1 MVIKII
7 FCNIWQKKNY
17 FWALGSP
24 WAPLQCPQFFFHQKH
39 ASAQNNSQYKSK
51 KTIFTVIKIIL
62 CNIWPKQNYF
72 WVLGTPGHPYSAP
85 QFFFHIKNLFLH
97 LITANT
103 SKKKHIY
110 SDQNHTLQ
118 YLAKK
123 CYFWAVGTPWA
134 PLQCPPFFLIKNMF
148 LLLITVNTST

>member
-17 FWALGSP
+17 FWALGTP

-103 SKKKHIY
+103 SKKNIFIVIKIILC
-110 SDQNHTLQ
+110 NIWPKNVIFGL
-118 YLAKK
+118 
-123 CYFWAVGTPWA
+123 WA
-134 PLQCPPFFLIKNMF
+134 PPGHPYSAPHFF
-148 LLLITVNTST
+148 